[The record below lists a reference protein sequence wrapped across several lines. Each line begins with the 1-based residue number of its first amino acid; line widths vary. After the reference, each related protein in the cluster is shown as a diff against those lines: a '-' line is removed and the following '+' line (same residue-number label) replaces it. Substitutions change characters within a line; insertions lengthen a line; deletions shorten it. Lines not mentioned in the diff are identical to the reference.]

1 MSSKKKLIKSTLTTT
16 AVAAMAVTAG
26 AVANTTAHADTVN
39 NTSDNSQQP
48 SPAISNLK
56 QAQDQSRQAYANADQ
71 ANTSAQAELN
81 KAQSADQ
88 AAQSNL
94 ASATKAQ
101 SLAQDA
107 VNTANANQKQAQ
119 SAYDTAVN
127 DAKKNDADTD
137 SINQLQTQAEQ
148 AVSDAQAKV
157 DTVTNDVTKAQEALN
172 QTNTDL
178 DNANA
183 TVEQDTDKLNQAKK
197 DLNDVKE
204 HQHTIESIQKTIDQ
218 DQASLKEANNAVTT
232 AQGKVDTASANAQQ
246 ANADLK
252 NAKNNLKQIENKQGA
267 VNTLKATSDYIN
279 KMKDAKGNSFITDQT
294 EGVDFNG
301 LAKASKDSM
310 QLNQYQSDPAA
321 KQVAIHF
328 NSNGT
333 LSHDDVVYA
342 SQYAAQLVNPLRQ
355 QLGTPLYQI
364 NKASV
369 DIAQDVVNQYRTDK
383 WNPWERSHDFSGL
396 KKVGQ
401 KWGAN
406 VLESW
411 AGDMSMAKV
420 NFNDDGVWVSSYDGL
435 NRDDL
440 QHGIYDALKSL
451 LFDDADQRFG
461 HTTDI
466 LGIRYPADYAD
477 PKTEP
482 HFSPDNGGIF
492 LGVSYTYDTTDHV
505 SNWAGQKN
513 LHEGGFHFD
522 SEGDPN
528 SAYLKYMKAHHFI
541 ISLDNP
547 STLINQ
553 PANRVEIAIPTNDHT
568 KLINDAK
575 TAVNTAQT
583 KADQANDVLKAANNV
598 LEQAKSK
605 QADLQDNL
613 KSAQNKLAEEQQ
625 KAGNPVQ
632 LQHDIEEFQ
641 AQLNKN
647 RDRVTNLTKQ
657 QASDQT
663 ALKQATDAQKSAKTA
678 LEIAQNKLESLQDTQ
693 GKDQHQSTVL
703 VDQNK
708 AVKDADSKLQAANK
722 ALKDAQAK
730 LSQAN
735 TDLKNAKA
743 KAEQTA
749 KDLKAAQTKAMETKA
764 ALQKAKDALITD
776 AKVYGESVSL
786 KPIVTIHVGDPAPVV
801 EIANPMAKDPT
812 QSLIASAFLKMA
824 SSKLD
829 TIPEGTKADWAD
841 AKKVA
846 NDIKNV
852 GNYTEDITVTFPDSS
867 TTKLSAELSVLA
879 AVKPEDG
886 KSDQDKT
893 DKGDTPV
900 SKPEDSKSDQGKT
913 EKGNTPVSKPEDG
926 KSDQGKTEKVAS
938 PKLHGYTADKDSV
951 ASQAAINGE
960 NPVVTVTYS
969 KNAPEK
975 VTDQKLLSQTIR
987 YQFSNG
993 VPAHE
998 NHVQTVLVKRTGEKD
1013 AVSGEITWGPWDEV
1027 SFKAVKSPEIDG
1039 YEPDV
1044 KEVDAVQAVGN
1055 TDTDLTVTYHKVKDE
1070 SATKNDHQVGNR
1082 DNDNVTPAT
1091 ATNNETATPVTAN
1104 NSTSANV
1111 TTTSPV
1117 ATTATPTFTTREQV
1131 RQTAQQLPQTGNH
1144 NNVAVAVLGAITGL
1158 FGFGLAA
1165 KRRERN

>member
-1 MSSKKKLIKSTLTTT
+1 
-16 AVAAMAVTAG
+16 MAVTAG

-48 SPAISNLK
+48 SPAISSLK

-107 VNTANANQKQAQ
+107 VNKANANQKQAQ

-127 DAKKNDADTD
+127 DAKKNNADTD

-157 DTVTNDVTKAQEALN
+157 DTATSDVTKAQEALN

-178 DNANA
+178 NNANTA
-183 TVEQDTDKLNQAKK
+183 VKQDTDKLDQAKK
-197 DLNDVKE
+197 DLNDAKE
-204 HQHTIESIQKTIDQ
+204 HQNTIESIQKTINQ
-218 DQASLKEANNAVTT
+218 DQARLKEANNAVTT

-383 WNPWERSHDFSGL
+383 WNPWELSHDRKGL
-396 KKVGQ
+396 NKVGQ

-440 QHGIYDALKSL
+440 QHGIYDALKGL
-451 LFDDADQRFG
+451 LFNDADQEFG

-477 PKTEP
+477 PKTS

-541 ISLDNP
+541 ISLDAP

-583 KADQANDVLKAANNV
+583 KANQANDVLKEANNV

-605 QADLQDNL
+605 QADSQDNL

-641 AQLNKN
+641 AQLNKD

-663 ALKQATDAQKSAKTA
+663 ALKQATDAQKNAKTA
-678 LEIAQNKLESLQDTQ
+678 LETAQNKLKSLQDAQ
-693 GKDQHQSTVL
+693 SKVQQQSTAL
-703 VDQNK
+703 ADQNK

-812 QSLIASAFLKMA
+812 QSLITSAFLTMA

-846 NDIKNV
+846 NDIKNA

-867 TTKLSAELSVLA
+867 TTKLSAELPVLA
-879 AVKPEDG
+879 AVKPG
-886 KSDQDKT
+886 QKPAGKT
-893 DKGDTPV
+893 DEGNTPA
-900 SKPEDSKSDQGKT
+900 SKPEDSKSDKGDAEKGDTPATKPEDGKT
-913 EKGNTPVSKPEDG
+913 DKGDAEKGDTPATKPEDG
-926 KSDQGKTEKVAS
+926 KSDKGDAEKGDTPATKPEDGKSADQTSAS
-938 PKLHGYTADKDSV
+938 
-951 ASQAAINGE
+951 
-960 NPVVTVTYS
+960 
-969 KNAPEK
+969 
-975 VTDQKLLSQTIR
+975 
-987 YQFSNG
+987 
-993 VPAHE
+993 
-998 NHVQTVLVKRTGEKD
+998 
-1013 AVSGEITWGPWDEV
+1013 
-1027 SFKAVKSPEIDG
+1027 
-1039 YEPDV
+1039 
-1044 KEVDAVQAVGN
+1044 
-1055 TDTDLTVTYHKVKDE
+1055 
-1070 SATKNDHQVGNR
+1070 KNDHQVGNR

-1091 ATNNETATPVTAN
+1091 ATNNETTTSVTAN

>member
-1 MSSKKKLIKSTLTTT
+1 MWIWHPLQKGRILSMSSKKKLIKSTLTTT

-48 SPAISNLK
+48 SPAASTLK

-71 ANTSAQAELN
+71 ANTSAQTELN

-107 VNTANANQKQAQ
+107 VNKANANQKQAQ

-127 DAKKNDADTD
+127 DAKKNNTDTD

-157 DTVTNDVTKAQEALN
+157 DTATSDVTKAQEALN

-178 DNANA
+178 DNANTA
-183 TVEQDTDKLNQAKK
+183 VEQDTDKLDQAKK
-197 DLNDVKE
+197 DLNDAKE
-204 HQHTIESIQKTIDQ
+204 HQNTIEGIQKTIDQ
-218 DQASLKEANNAVTT
+218 DQASLKEADNAVTT
-232 AQGKVDTASANAQQ
+232 AQGKVDAASANAQQ
-246 ANADLK
+246 ANADLN
-252 NAKNNLKQIENKQGA
+252 NAKNNLKKIENKQGT
-267 VNTLKATSDYIN
+267 VNTLQATSDYIN

-294 EGVDFNG
+294 KGVDFNG

-383 WNPWERSHDFSGL
+383 WNPWESSHDFNGL

-420 NFNDDGVWVSSYDGL
+420 NFNDDGVLVSSYDGL

-440 QHGIYDALKSL
+440 QHGIYDALKGL
-451 LFDDADQRFG
+451 LFNDADQRFG

-477 PKTEP
+477 PKTESG
-482 HFSPDNGGIF
+482 FSPDNGGIF

-547 STLINQ
+547 LTLINQ

-583 KADQANDVLKAANNV
+583 KADQANDALKAANNV

-625 KAGNPVQ
+625 KAGDPVQ
-632 LQHDIEEFQ
+632 LQHGIEEVQ
-641 AQLNKN
+641 AQLNKD

-663 ALKQATDAQKSAKTA
+663 ALKQATDAQKNAKTA
-678 LEIAQNKLESLQDTQ
+678 LEIAQNKLKSLQDAQ
-693 GKDQHQSTVL
+693 SKVQHQSTVS

-776 AKVYGESVSL
+776 AKVYGKSVSL

-846 NDIKNV
+846 NDIKNA

-867 TTKLSAELSVLA
+867 TTKLSAELPVLA
-879 AVKPEDG
+879 AVKPGQKPAGKTDEDGKSDQGKTEKGDTPVSKPEDGKSDQGKADKGDAEKGDTPESKPEDG

-893 DKGDTPV
+893 DKGDAKKGDTPV
-900 SKPEDSKSDQGKT
+900 SNSNDKSADQT
-913 EKGNTPVSKPEDG
+913 S
-926 KSDQGKTEKVAS
+926 AS
-938 PKLHGYTADKDSV
+938 
-951 ASQAAINGE
+951 
-960 NPVVTVTYS
+960 
-969 KNAPEK
+969 
-975 VTDQKLLSQTIR
+975 
-987 YQFSNG
+987 
-993 VPAHE
+993 
-998 NHVQTVLVKRTGEKD
+998 
-1013 AVSGEITWGPWDEV
+1013 
-1027 SFKAVKSPEIDG
+1027 
-1039 YEPDV
+1039 
-1044 KEVDAVQAVGN
+1044 
-1055 TDTDLTVTYHKVKDE
+1055 
-1070 SATKNDHQVGNR
+1070 KNDHQVSNR

-1091 ATNNETATPVTAN
+1091 ATNSETTTSVTAN